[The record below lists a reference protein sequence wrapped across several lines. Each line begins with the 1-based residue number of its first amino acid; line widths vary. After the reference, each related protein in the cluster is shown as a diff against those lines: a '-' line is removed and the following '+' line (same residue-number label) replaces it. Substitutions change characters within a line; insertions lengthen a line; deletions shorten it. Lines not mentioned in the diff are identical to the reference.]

1 MREENLRRPDAV
13 GGEMLLIGLHETH
26 LSNGGGRLKLADAR
40 GARGPAEA
48 LHAFHNGAGTHEH
61 NLAPHGTQLG
71 NLMRPALDRLDVDA
85 SSLVGDERAADLD
98 DDAAGIL

>member
-1 MREENLRRPDAV
+1 MCEENLRRPDAV
-13 GGEMLLIGLHETH
+13 RGEMLLIGLHETH
-26 LSNGGGRLKLADAR
+26 LSNGGRLKLAHAR

-61 NLAPHGTQLG
+61 NFAPHGAQLS